1 MPALVSKVN
10 TALKAIVQIGPLP
23 TANAA
28 LYRLGLWSG
37 YWRRKTP
44 VPDPEWLPKE
54 LSLHFPFKLPEPA
67 QFQSSPEWHDEKL
80 IQEAEEICAGKVR
93 LFGGPPVP
101 LRLVPESPLSHW
113 TAYERGKK
121 VFDEDIKI
129 IWEPGRFGWAVTLAR
144 AYAIIGDNKFAEAF
158 WQRVV
163 EFIDANPAYEGPHWA
178 SGQEVAIRIMAAS
191 LAAQVFSN
199 APATTP
205 EHNMLLAKSLAI
217 HAARIPVTLIYARS
231 QNNNHLLTE
240 AAGLYTAGQIL
251 VDLPQAQNWER
262 LGWKIFNKA
271 IQNQIDRNGTYIQ
284 HSLNY
289 HRLMLQVALWVKAI
303 AGSIGRPLPRLSQ
316 VRLAA
321 ATRQLL
327 EQVDPLSG
335 MTPNLGH
342 NDGAYLFPLAPGGF
356 ADFRPVAQAAS
367 LAFLGTKA
375 FQAGPWDEMSRW
387 YDLADSPSVDEK
399 SPLLAAVSAVKERK
413 PVTILRGQ
421 DSWASL
427 RAVKYKSRPGQADQ
441 LHVDLW
447 WKGQNLGLDA
457 GTFSYNAAPPWE
469 NALANTNVHN
479 TVQVDGRDQM
489 TRAGRFLWLD
499 WAQAYYLTSE
509 SAPQK
514 ITAVHTG
521 YRKLGVRHQR
531 SLAYLGSNH
540 WQVMDLLLPVQLSP
554 QHHSAVLNWLLPDL
568 PWELHGTTLRL
579 KTDEGILSLRVALAQ
594 QTTAQT
600 YIQLVRA
607 GTVVAGPGSSSP
619 VLGWYSPTYNVKN
632 PALSFRFYIEG
643 VLPLSFSSDWFFP

>member
-1 MPALVSKVN
+1 MPALLSKFD
-10 TALKAIVQIGPLP
+10 TALKAVVQLGPAP
-23 TANAA
+23 VAEAA

-44 VPDPEWLPKE
+44 APNPDWLPEE
-54 LSLHFPFKLPEPA
+54 LSLNFPFKLPDAA
-67 QFQSSPEWHDEKL
+67 QLQSRPEWHNDNL

-101 LRLVPESPLSHW
+101 LSLAPESPFAHW

-121 VFDEDIKI
+121 VLSEDIKI
-129 IWEPGRFGWAVTLAR
+129 VWEPGRFGWALTLAR
-144 AYAIIGDNKFAEAF
+144 AYAITGNNEYAEVF
-158 WQRVV
+158 WKKVD
-163 EFIDANPAYEGPHWA
+163 EFIDANPPYEGPHWT

-199 APATTP
+199 APATAP
-205 EHNMLLAKSLAI
+205 ERKTLLAKSLAI

-240 AAGLYTAGQIL
+240 AAGLYTAGRIL
-251 VDLPQAQNWER
+251 ADLPQAQNWEK
-262 LGWKIFNKA
+262 LGWKIFNQA
-271 IQNQIDRNGTYIQ
+271 IQKQINRTGAYIQ

-289 HRLMLQVALWVKAI
+289 HRLMLQVALWVHAI
-303 AGSIGRPLPRLSQ
+303 AGAASRPLPHLSQ

-321 ATRQLL
+321 ATRWLI
-327 EQVDPLSG
+327 ERVDPLSG
-335 MTPNLGH
+335 KAPNLGH

-356 ADFRPVAQAAS
+356 SDFRPVAQAAS
-367 LAFLGTKA
+367 LAFLGTTA
-375 FQAGPWDEMSRW
+375 FPAGPWDEMSRW
-387 YDLADSPSVDEK
+387 FNLGDIPSIDEK
-399 SPLLAAVSAVKERK
+399 GFRPAAAGAANGRK
-413 PVTILRGQ
+413 PVAILRSQ

-447 WKGQNLGLDA
+447 WKGQNMGLDA
-457 GTFSYNAAPPWE
+457 GTFSYNAAPPWD
-469 NALANTNVHN
+469 NALAETNVHN

-509 SAPQK
+509 TAPQK

-531 SLAYLGSNH
+531 SLAYLGANH
-540 WQVMDLLLPVQLSP
+540 WQVIDLLLPVKLTP

-607 GTVVAGPGSSSP
+607 GTVIAGPGSCSP
-619 VLGWYSPTYNVKN
+619 VLGWFSPTYNLKF
-632 PALSFRFYIEG
+632 PALSLRFFIEG
-643 VLPLSFSSDWFFP
+643 VLPLSFSSDWFLP